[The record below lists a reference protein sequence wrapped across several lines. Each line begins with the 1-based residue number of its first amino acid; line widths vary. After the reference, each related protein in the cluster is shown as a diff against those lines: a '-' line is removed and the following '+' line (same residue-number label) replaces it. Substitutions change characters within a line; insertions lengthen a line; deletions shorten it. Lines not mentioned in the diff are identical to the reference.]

1 MMKYG
6 LYKLSRRKKLWLL
19 FLIVIFSGETGCSV
33 GTDKSEP
40 LPEKSLSQLS
50 NIEGSSFKLNDKTRL
65 KELVRESG
73 TNAGGHPQVNGKQ
86 LVSRETVVPPEV
98 EGKWNAVK
106 ILVRNKEDEK
116 FGGIHTLNLGTSFV
130 PAGSGLT
137 VTVGPFLPNFVMDK
151 TTYTSM
157 GNEPLNPA
165 VQLIVEE
172 AGKIIYKGWAFK
184 RFPSMYEF
192 EHQLISIELLGAIPT
207 VGVVD
212 KLKNNPKA

>member
-6 LYKLSRRKKLWLL
+6 FCKLSRRKKLWLL

-65 KELVRESG
+65 KELG
-73 TNAGGHPQVNGKQ
+73 GNAGGHPQVNGKQ

-106 ILVRNKEDEK
+106 ILVRNKKDEK
-116 FGGIHTLNLGTSFV
+116 LGGVHTVSIGTSFI
-130 PAGSGLT
+130 PADSGLK
-137 VTVGPFLPNFVMDK
+137 VTVGPFLPNFIMDK
-151 TTYTSM
+151 KVYTSK
-157 GNEPLNPA
+157 GNELLNPA
-165 VQLIVEE
+165 VQLMVEE

-192 EHQLISIELLGAIPT
+192 EHQLISIELLEAIP
-207 VGVVD
+207 VV
-212 KLKNNPKA
+212 AS

>member
-1 MMKYG
+1 MMKYR

-50 NIEGSSFKLNDKTRL
+50 NIEGSSFKLNDKTHL
-65 KELVRESG
+65 KDSG
-73 TNAGGHPQVNGKQ
+73 ANAGDHPQVNGKQ
-86 LVSRETVVPPEV
+86 LVSRETVVPPKV

-116 FGGIHTLNLGTSFV
+116 LGGIHTLNLGASFV

-137 VTVGPFLPNFVMDK
+137 VTVGQFLPNFVMDK
-151 TTYTSM
+151 TTYTSI

-184 RFPSMYEF
+184 RFPSMYDF
-192 EHQLISIELLGAIPT
+192 EHQLISIELLGAIPA

-212 KLKNNPKA
+212 KLKNTPKA

>member
-1 MMKYG
+1 M
-6 LYKLSRRKKLWLL
+6 WLL
-19 FLIVIFSGETGCSV
+19 FLIVIFSGGTGCSI

-40 LPEKSLSQLS
+40 LPEKSLGQLS

-65 KELVRESG
+65 KELVKESG

-86 LVSRETVVPPEV
+86 LVSRETVVPSEV

-106 ILVRNKEDEK
+106 ILVRNKEDEGL
-116 FGGIHTLNLGTSFV
+116 GGIHTLNLGSSFTPV
-130 PAGSGLT
+130 GSGLI
-137 VTVGPFLPNFVMDK
+137 VTVGPFLPNFMMDQK
-151 TTYTSM
+151 TYTSI

-184 RFPSMYEF
+184 KFPSMYEF
-192 EHQLISIELLGAIPT
+192 EHQLISIELLGAIPAI
-207 VGVVD
+207 VS
-212 KLKNNPKA
+212 

>member
-1 MMKYG
+1 M
-6 LYKLSRRKKLWLL
+6 
-19 FLIVIFSGETGCSV
+19 FLIVIFNGETGCSI

-50 NIEGSSFKLNDKTRL
+50 NIEGSSFKLNDKTSSQEL
-65 KELVRESG
+65 AKESEI
-73 TNAGGHPQVNGKQ
+73 NAGGHPQVNGKQ
-86 LVSRETVVPPEV
+86 LVSRETVVPPKV

-116 FGGIHTLNLGTSFV
+116 LGGIHTLNLGASFV

-137 VTVGPFLPNFVMDK
+137 VTVGQFLPNFVMDK
-151 TTYTSM
+151 TTYTSI

-184 RFPSMYEF
+184 RFPSMYGF
-192 EHQLISIELLGAIPT
+192 EHQLISIELLGAILA
-207 VGVVD
+207 V
-212 KLKNNPKA
+212 AS